1 MCGSLKLTEFLF
13 LVYFH
18 FGACHWPILVFR
30 LKRAFILFLYHCT
43 VVSNASSQQESSW
56 FKPQPGHSTVL
67 SKYDNFWLQKL
78 M

>member
-30 LKRAFILFLYHCT
+30 LKRASYFCT
-43 VVSNASSQQESSW
+43 TAQWSAMLAHSKKVPGSNPNQGTLLCYPNTITSG
-56 FKPQPGHSTVL
+56 FK
-67 SKYDNFWLQKL
+67 N
-78 M
+78 